1 MLGADRFDYSR
12 DEKAGAKTPPH
23 LYRTAIKR
31 ARAAAFLQFML
42 PGTGCIYYGDEV
54 GLEGYEDPFN
64 RRYFPWDD
72 INDGLLLFYKTITGL
87 KQSHPALQVGD
98 LKIVTAQGR
107 VLIFTRECPEEK
119 ITAAINLGEETYSF
133 SYVPPAEELSFVQS
147 ASFVDDVVC
156 LNPGGFVLISQKKEE
171 KPSQVRESEPKQ
183 KQLPNNQPPARLST
197 GHRFGRR
204 FR

>member
-1 MLGADRFDYSR
+1 
-12 DEKAGAKTPPH
+12 
-23 LYRTAIKR
+23 
-31 ARAAAFLQFML
+31 
-42 PGTGCIYYGDEV
+42 
-54 GLEGYEDPFN
+54 
-64 RRYFPWDD
+64 
-72 INDGLLLFYKTITGL
+72 
-87 KQSHPALQVGD
+87 
-98 LKIVTAQGR
+98 
-107 VLIFTRECPEEK
+107 
-119 ITAAINLGEETYSF
+119 F